1 MHKLEFRLGD
11 TSNLK
16 PLKAPEGL
24 VVKLQKKAGIESP
37 ADKYS
42 YVEKRLR
49 EEYGR
54 NRNIKIAVD
63 TCVHCGACIDAC
75 PTYLTTKDL
84 RNSPVGR
91 AELLRDIIKRRK
103 KVNDD
108 VLELLYTYYWQCLT
122 CRRCGYV
129 CPFGI
134 DQADITRVVRGVLFE
149 AGLVSRYAAM
159 TIDKHIDTGNNMGI
173 TPAATINILTY
184 FANEIKSEKG
194 VDIEYYVYRHD
205 QKKMLKFKGAE
216 LVGEVE
222 RSQWPEAIMYVSSA
236 DLFLNTETLKGC
248 LAFLHAIKLPFVINT
263 RSVEVANFGLWT
275 HEKLMK
281 LIAQHYIDAA
291 KELGAKMAI
300 FGECGHGWRAFKN
313 VVAPVLEREG
323 IKTYHIHHLVVRAI
337 REGRIKLNPE
347 ANGDIL
353 YMYQDPCQYSRGGD
367 LIDEPRFIM
376 NHVVKKWVECPQN
389 RQLNWCC
396 GGQAGMLADEL
407 KPLRLQYAKL
417 WYECAI
423 NAGAQ
428 HVVRPCSMCKGTL
441 NGVIEELNKMYGKS
455 LTFGGVMDLVYKAL
469 VF

>member
-54 NRNIKIAVD
+54 NRNIKISVD

-134 DQADITRVVRGVLFE
+134 DQADITRVVRGC
-149 AGLVSRYAAM
+149 Y
-159 TIDKHIDTGNNMGI
+159 
-173 TPAATINILTY
+173 
-184 FANEIKSEKG
+184 
-194 VDIEYYVYRHD
+194 
-205 QKKMLKFKGAE
+205 
-216 LVGEVE
+216 
-222 RSQWPEAIMYVSSA
+222 
-236 DLFLNTETLKGC
+236 
-248 LAFLHAIKLPFVINT
+248 
-263 RSVEVANFGLWT
+263 
-275 HEKLMK
+275 
-281 LIAQHYIDAA
+281 
-291 KELGAKMAI
+291 
-300 FGECGHGWRAFKN
+300 
-313 VVAPVLEREG
+313 
-323 IKTYHIHHLVVRAI
+323 
-337 REGRIKLNPE
+337 
-347 ANGDIL
+347 
-353 YMYQDPCQYSRGGD
+353 
-367 LIDEPRFIM
+367 
-376 NHVVKKWVECPQN
+376 
-389 RQLNWCC
+389 
-396 GGQAGMLADEL
+396 L
-407 KPLRLQYAKL
+407 KPA
-417 WYECAI
+417 
-423 NAGAQ
+423 
-428 HVVRPCSMCKGTL
+428 
-441 NGVIEELNKMYGKS
+441 
-455 LTFGGVMDLVYKAL
+455 
-469 VF
+469 